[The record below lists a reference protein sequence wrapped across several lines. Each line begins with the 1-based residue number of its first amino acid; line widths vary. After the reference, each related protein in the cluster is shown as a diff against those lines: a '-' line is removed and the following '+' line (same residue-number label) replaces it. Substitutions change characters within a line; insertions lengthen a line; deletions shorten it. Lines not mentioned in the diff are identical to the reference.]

1 MNYKIEPRKW
11 LSNQPETQAL
21 AFIETKENGFRL
33 FKDGVIEKD
42 IVHVSASSIPTGGL
56 KIQLFPLNVPTEIRM
71 MNPEVYIY
79 PTGKISVVTSENT
92 NLPPGLFQKYWSFSP
107 FGFLKT
113 ITEIEKAFFLKNPSY
128 VPWTENLFFQR
139 GLTHS
144 PITAKLTVA
153 EMYYHF
159 GSKVF

>member
-11 LSNQPETQAL
+11 LSNQLETQAA
-21 AFIETKENGFRL
+21 AFVETKENGFRL

-42 IVHVSASSIPTGGL
+42 IVHVSCLALPTGGL
-56 KIQLFPLNVPTEIRM
+56 KIQLFPLNVPNEIRM

-79 PTGKISVVTSENT
+79 PTGKISVVTSEKT
-92 NLPPGLFQKYWSFSP
+92 HVPPELFGKYWSFSP

-113 ITEIEKAFFLKNPSY
+113 IVEVEKAFLTKNPAY
-128 VPWTENLFFQR
+128 VPWAENLFFQR
-139 GLTHS
+139 GLTHF
-144 PITAKLTVA
+144 PVTAKLSHA
-153 EMYYHF
+153 EMYYYF